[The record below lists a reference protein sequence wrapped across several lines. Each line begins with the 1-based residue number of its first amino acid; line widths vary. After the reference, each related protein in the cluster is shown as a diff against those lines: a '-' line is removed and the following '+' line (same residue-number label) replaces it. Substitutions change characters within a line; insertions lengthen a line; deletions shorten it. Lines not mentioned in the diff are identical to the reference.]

1 MEKYKSFIE
10 LKYEPFYKD
19 QTTSLFLIYKS
30 KSQILKSNTE
40 KSRLDQKIAENKYKN
55 QYDYELQFI
64 SKLYVASLFSVI
76 LLLF

>member
-1 MEKYKSFIE
+1 MSINKHSQVTKISSFST
-10 LKYEPFYKD
+10 F
-19 QTTSLFLIYKS
+19 TSWY

-40 KSRLDQKIAENKYKN
+40 KSCLDQKIAENKYKN

>member
-19 QTTSLFLIYKS
+19 QTTSLLLIYNS

-40 KSRLDQKIAENKYKN
+40 KSVLIKRLQKINIKIN
-55 QYDYELQFI
+55 MTMNCNL
-64 SKLYVASLFSVI
+64 SLNFM
-76 LLLF
+76 